1 MRDLPNQVS
10 SGVRGR
16 SGTNAPTSAG
26 LEVKDTSGVIQP
38 SNTHPSI
45 HIPLREPA
53 GVKLVLVASG
63 LSVPEQSMVKKFA
76 KRMGGRVCSQVTSE
90 TTHVIMSTDDDLVCE
105 RTLKYFLGIAGRKW
119 VVSFQWISE
128 CFKQGKVLN
137 ETPFEVRG
145 DVVNGLNHQGP
156 MRARTTGYTSLLM
169 KDYEI
174 CFQGTFTDMTTGQME
189 WMVEL
194 CGATVVKEPLLFT
207 GKQKTR
213 QLIVVQPGSDQSP
226 INYQALQRKATVI
239 TRGWLFDTVAT
250 YTLQSLDNYRT

>member
-1 MRDLPNQVS
+1 MRARPNQVS
-10 SGVRGR
+10 SVVRVR
-16 SGTNAPTSAG
+16 SGTNAPSAG
-26 LEVKDTSGVIQP
+26 LEVQDTPGVIQP
-38 SNTHPSI
+38 ANTHPST
-45 HIPLREPA
+45 HTPLREPA

-63 LSVPEQSMVKKFA
+63 LSAPEQSMVKKFA
-76 KRMGGRVCSQVTSE
+76 KRMGGSVCSQVTSE
-90 TTHVIMSTDDDLVCE
+90 TTHVIMNTDGDLVCE

-128 CFKQGKVLN
+128 CFKQGTVLN
-137 ETPFEVRG
+137 ETSFEVRG
-145 DVVNGLNHQGP
+145 DVVNGHDHQGP
-156 MRARTTGYTSLLM
+156 MRARTTGDTSLLM

-174 CFQGTFTDMTTGQME
+174 CFQGPFTDMTTGQME

-194 CGATVVKEPLLFT
+194 CGATVVQEPLLFT
-207 GKQKTR
+207 GELKTR

-226 INYQALQRKATVI
+226 INYQALQRIATVI